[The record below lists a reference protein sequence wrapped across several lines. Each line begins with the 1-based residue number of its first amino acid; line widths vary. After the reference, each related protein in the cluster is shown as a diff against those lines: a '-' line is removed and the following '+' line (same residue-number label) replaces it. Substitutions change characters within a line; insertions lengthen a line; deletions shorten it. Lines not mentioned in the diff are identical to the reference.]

1 MQPIGTGCIPKSLA
15 SYVNYTQRGITLL
28 YEKRLLMRYGLVIFS
43 NQSRIS
49 FDPKAK
55 LFPQW
60 KQKLQAI
67 AETVTPPLCMLMI
80 SWMYR

>member
-1 MQPIGTGCIPKSLA
+1 
-15 SYVNYTQRGITLL
+15 
-28 YEKRLLMRYGLVIFS
+28 MRYEIVIFS

-49 FDPKAK
+49 FEPKAK

-67 AETVTPPLCMLMI
+67 AETVYFTLFFSDEDGYSVYGVCCDQ
-80 SWMYR
+80 

>member
-1 MQPIGTGCIPKSLA
+1 
-15 SYVNYTQRGITLL
+15 
-28 YEKRLLMRYGLVIFS
+28 MRYELVIFS

-67 AETVTPPLCMLMI
+67 AETVPALNGRGC
-80 SWMYR
+80 